1 MCVCEKSCHPHDR
14 EKIVY
19 QFFGKSV
26 ITFATNYGVK
36 QHGASGC
43 TAVPTLVNQKQYN
56 FDVIHLL
63 SWCTYPYLAQISLP
77 PPPPPPLNIG
87 VNDYF
92 VGTRMEEE
100 TNQLM

>member
-1 MCVCEKSCHPHDR
+1 M
-14 EKIVY
+14 Y

-26 ITFATNYGVK
+26 ITFNYGVK

-56 FDVIHLL
+56 FDVMEWQHLL
-63 SWCTYPYLAQISLP
+63 SWCTYPYLAQISL
-77 PPPPPPLNIG
+77 PPPPLNIG